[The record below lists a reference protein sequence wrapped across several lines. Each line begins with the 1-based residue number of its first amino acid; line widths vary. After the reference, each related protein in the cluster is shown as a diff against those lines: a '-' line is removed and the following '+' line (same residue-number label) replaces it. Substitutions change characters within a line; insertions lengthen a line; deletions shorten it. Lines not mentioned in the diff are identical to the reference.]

1 MRDDRIYHV
10 TFESGVTG
18 GWFVKAAGGRK
29 LFGPYATSDEASA
42 LGDER
47 ARASATASG
56 FGRLV
61 VLDAAGWPVTEQTY
75 GDDPRLPPLKP
86 QPQEIL

>member
-10 TFESGVTG
+10 AFESGAGG
-18 GWFVKAAGGRK
+18 GWFVKAPGGRK
-29 LFGPYATSDEASA
+29 VFGPYATPEEASER
-42 LGDER
+42 GDER
-47 ARASATASG
+47 ARASASATG

-75 GDDPRLPPLKP
+75 GSDPRVAAKP
-86 QPQEIL
+86 HAQEVL

>member
-1 MRDDRIYHV
+1 VRDERIYHV
-10 TFESGVTG
+10 AFESGAGG

-29 LFGPYATSDEASA
+29 VFGPYATSDEASA
-42 LGDER
+42 HGDER
-47 ARASATASG
+47 ARASASATG

-75 GDDPRLPPLKP
+75 GSDPRSPAKP
-86 QPQEIL
+86 FPAEIL